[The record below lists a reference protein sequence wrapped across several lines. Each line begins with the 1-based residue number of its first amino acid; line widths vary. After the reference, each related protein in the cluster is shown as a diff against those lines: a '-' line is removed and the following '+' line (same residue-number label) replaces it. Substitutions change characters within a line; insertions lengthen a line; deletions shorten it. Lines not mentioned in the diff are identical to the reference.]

1 MNSSPIGIFDS
12 GFGGLTV
19 ARAIRERLP
28 HESLIYFGDTKR
40 CPYGPRSLE
49 EVCTFTKQICT
60 WLSKQNVKLIVIACN
75 TATAAGLAMAQR
87 EFNIPIIGVIEPG
100 ARAAVRTTRNR
111 KVGVLATQGTV
122 DSGAYTQ
129 AIHALDAGAEVV
141 SSAAAKFVDIVEDGL
156 RKEDASEYMQSAFN
170 EVAESYLAPIKKA
183 QVDTVVLGCTHF
195 PILSGTIQDS
205 LGSNVTL
212 VSSAAET
219 AKDVA
224 ETLAYRNHLCAQ
236 DHKPRYKFATTE
248 EDLEE
253 FKNLGQLIF
262 DAPVDD
268 LVFVEIED
276 L

>member
-1 MNSSPIGIFDS
+1 MNNSPIGIFDS

-170 EVAESYLAPIKKA
+170 EVAESYLVPIKKA

>member
-1 MNSSPIGIFDS
+1 MNNSPIGIFDS

-170 EVAESYLAPIKKA
+170 EVEESYLAPIKKA

>member
-1 MNSSPIGIFDS
+1 MNNSPIGIFDS

-122 DSGAYTQ
+122 NSGAYTQ

-156 RKEDASEYMQSAFN
+156 RKEDASEYMQSAFS

-195 PILSGTIQDS
+195 PILSGAIRKS

-268 LVFVEIED
+268 LAFVEIED

>member
-1 MNSSPIGIFDS
+1 M
-12 GFGGLTV
+12 

>member
-1 MNSSPIGIFDS
+1 MNNSPIGIFDS

-141 SSAAAKFVDIVEDGL
+141 SNAAAKFVDIVEDGL

-170 EVAESYLAPIKKA
+170 EVAESYLVPIKKA

>member
-1 MNSSPIGIFDS
+1 MNNSPIGIFDS

-122 DSGAYTQ
+122 NSGAYTQ

-156 RKEDASEYMQSAFN
+156 RKEDASEYMQSAFS
-170 EVAESYLAPIKKA
+170 EVTESYLAPIKKA

-195 PILSGTIQDS
+195 PILSGAIRKS

-268 LVFVEIED
+268 LAFVEIED